1 MRLAF
6 YQRCCAARSHQIA
19 ALFGIDILQVHV
31 SVETARTYVHISP
44 GLNIVFFDYLLV
56 SEQDYENP

>member
-1 MRLAF
+1 MRLVF

-31 SVETARTYVHISP
+31 SVETTRTYVHISP

-56 SEQDYENP
+56 S